1 MDSSRLR
8 IRPLESSDYDEILVK
23 WWEAW
28 GWAPPKRDFLPEDG
42 KGGLMV
48 MDGDVP
54 VCAGFMYVTNSNV
67 VLLEWI
73 ISSFKFKNKKVRKE
87 ALYMLIVTV
96 TSLAE
101 GLGKKYVYSLLKNE
115 SLINIYKEL
124 GFNKGGN
131 SGQEMI
137 KKL

>member
-1 MDSSRLR
+1 MALN
-8 IRPLESSDYDEILVK
+8 IIPLSEKDYDDVLCE
-23 WWEAW
+23 WWKDW
-28 GWAPPKRDFLPEDG
+28 RWKAPAKDFLPERG
-42 KGGLMV
+42 YMV
-48 MDGDVP
+48 YYNDEP
-54 VCAGFMYVTNSNV
+54 ICAGYMYVTNSNV